1 MDNKVEVK
9 VRMKISKTKIYEKI
23 ADILLEKIKTGE
35 YAVGDKLPSIQ
46 ALAKDYGVSVASV
59 REAFNALR
67 TIGVIEIKQGYGTFV
82 TKQEPVFFD
91 LDDTSLTRK
100 QIEDLLELREIVE
113 LATVKKAAELRSEE
127 DLKALDAALGL
138 MQKAVADG
146 TSGEAADLQFH
157 LAVAKAAQND
167 MLFDLLNNIS
177 DVIQE
182 TMKETR
188 KVYLFDKEKA
198 LLRLYEEHRKIYL
211 AVQDKDAVQAQQ
223 QMHEHLEEV
232 RDTILQNIKNK

>member
-1 MDNKVEVK
+1 
-9 VRMKISKTKIYEKI
+9 MKISKTKIYEKI
-23 ADILLEKIKTGE
+23 ADILLEQIKSGE

-82 TKQEPVFFD
+82 TKKEPVFFD
-91 LDDTSLTRK
+91 WNESSLTRK
-100 QIEDLLELREIVE
+100 QIEDLLELREVVE
-113 LATVKKAAELRSEE
+113 LATVQKAATHRTDE
-127 DLKALDAALGL
+127 DLEALSSALQL
-138 MQKAVADG
+138 MQKAVGDG
-146 TSGEAADLQFH
+146 TSGEAADLKFH
-157 LAVAKAAQND
+157 LAIARSAQNE

-188 KVYLFDKEKA
+188 RVYLFDKEKA
-198 LLRLYEEHRKIYL
+198 LRRLYEEHQKIYQAIEQQDSDK
-211 AVQDKDAVQAQQ
+211 AVQ
-223 QMHEHLEEV
+223 QMKSHLAEV
-232 RDTILQNIKNK
+232 RDTILENIRQK

>member
-1 MDNKVEVK
+1 
-9 VRMKISKTKIYEKI
+9 MKISKTKIYEKI
-23 ADILLEKIKTGE
+23 ADILLEQIKSGE

-82 TKQEPVFFD
+82 TKREPVFFD
-91 LDDTSLTRK
+91 LNETRLTRK
-100 QIEDLLELREIVE
+100 QIEDLLELREVVE
-113 LATVKKAAELRSEE
+113 LATVQKAAVHRTDE
-127 DLKALDAALGL
+127 DLKALDSALEL
-138 MQKAVADG
+138 MQKAVSDG
-146 TSGEAADLQFH
+146 TSGEAADLKFH
-157 LAVAKAAQND
+157 LAIARAAKNE

-182 TMKETR
+182 TMRETR

-198 LLRLYEEHRKIYL
+198 LLRLYEEHQTIYQTIQQ
-211 AVQDKDAVQAQQ
+211 QDTVQAEQ
-223 QMHEHLEEV
+223 QMQAHLAEV
-232 RDTILQNIKNK
+232 RDTILANIQQN